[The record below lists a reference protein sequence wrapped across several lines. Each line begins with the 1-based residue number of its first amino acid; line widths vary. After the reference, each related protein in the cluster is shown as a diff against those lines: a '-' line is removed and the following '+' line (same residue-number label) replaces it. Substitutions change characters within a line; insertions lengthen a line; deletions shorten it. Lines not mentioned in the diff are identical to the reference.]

1 MAEVTLTFG
10 TRRHTVACPDG
21 QEDHL
26 RHLGAMLA
34 ANYPTAEKASGGLS
48 GERTML
54 FVALMLADSLDEAKR
69 RPAAAPAVSHDEV
82 LLGLI
87 AEQLEMLAERLEQ

>member
-21 QEDHL
+21 QEEHL
-26 RHLGAMLA
+26 RSLGAMLA
-34 ANYPTAEKASGGLS
+34 ANYAVAEKASGGLS

-54 FVALMLADSLDEAKR
+54 FVALMLADSLDEANR
-69 RPAAAPAVSHDEV
+69 RPAAAPAISSDVV
-82 LLGLI
+82 LLGLV
-87 AEQLEMLAERLEQ
+87 AEQLELLAHRLEQ